1 MKNIIFSAILCILY
15 LILGITYLIIGYPV
29 AGILWL
35 CSLVLWGSILLTEYN
50 DYKNGRKR

>member
-1 MKNIIFSAILCILY
+1 MKNIILSVILCVLY
-15 LILGITYLIIGYPV
+15 LILGIAYLIAGYPV

-35 CSLVLWGSILLTEYN
+35 CSLVLWSSILLSEYD